1 MVGWTMFEA
10 LKKYAVFSGR
20 ARRKEYW
27 LFVLLLIIANLIGIA
42 IDMGIGTYN
51 HETGMGA
58 IGAVITLGF
67 IIPLIAVTIRR
78 LHDTDRSG
86 WWFLLGLIPI
96 ANIVL
101 LVFLCLDS
109 TPGENRF
116 DANPKSRF
124 HWSQIR

>member
-1 MVGWTMFEA
+1 MFEA

-51 HETGMGA
+51 YETGMGA

-109 TPGENRF
+109 TPDENRF

-124 HWSQIR
+124 HWSRIR